1 MSRRDSTFCSSNFNS
16 RFAPVRSV
24 RFRPKPSPHSLVLRS
39 ARVHSQI
46 TLGASVSL
54 LPGSVELAAA
64 VIQHESRPGLSIP
77 GVLNQLI

>member
-1 MSRRDSTFCSSNFNS
+1 MLRRDSTFRCSNFNS
-16 RFAPVRSV
+16 QSALVRSV
-24 RFRPKPSPHSLVLRS
+24 RFRAKPSPHSLVSRS

-64 VIQHESRPGLSIP
+64 VIQHESRPELNIP